1 MNSKLFCIC
10 LTILAFSASNC
21 PTLLAQSAPGLVTQL
36 LGCTANNARTDTAV
50 ATSPP
55 QQIRIFGVVPIS
67 NTPQAAQRRMEA
79 RPDELRTQNR
89 AVRIFGVVPISNTPQ
104 AAQRRME
111 ARPDELRTQR
121 RAVRIFGAPLASNKP
136 TDLADREAVND
147 NKGDGSP
154 YRSWPAMFRPAN

>member
-79 RPDELRTQNR
+79 RPDELRTQ
-89 AVRIFGVVPISNTPQ
+89 
-104 AAQRRME
+104 
-111 ARPDELRTQR
+111 R